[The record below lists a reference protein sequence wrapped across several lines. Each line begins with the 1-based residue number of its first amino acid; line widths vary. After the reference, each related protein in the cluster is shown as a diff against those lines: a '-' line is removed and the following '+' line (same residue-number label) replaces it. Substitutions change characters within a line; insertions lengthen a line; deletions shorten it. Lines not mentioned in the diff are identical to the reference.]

1 MQIFGENHEDTL
13 RLKWIYATALCRDDG
28 ATLAELREAV
38 TTLEAV
44 EQNIQ
49 RVFGR
54 AHPLTGG
61 IGGDLRNARAALAA
75 RDVEALGDALG
86 ALGAA

>member
-1 MQIFGENHEDTL
+1 M
-13 RLKWIYATALCRDDG
+13 
-28 ATLAELREAV
+28 
-38 TTLEAV
+38 TTLEEV

-61 IGGDLRNARAALAA
+61 IGGDLRNARVALAA